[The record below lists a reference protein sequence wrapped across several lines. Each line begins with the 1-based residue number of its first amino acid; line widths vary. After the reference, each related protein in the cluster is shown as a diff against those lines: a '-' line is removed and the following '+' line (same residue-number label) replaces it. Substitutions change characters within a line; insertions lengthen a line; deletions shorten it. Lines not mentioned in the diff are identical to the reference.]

1 MLASPTKFWPLRQAT
16 RNLALLV
23 LLAIGLS
30 FAALPRI
37 ERYFVTQTGAREEA
51 TLRLAT
57 ASLRGALSRTEA
69 LPSLLAE
76 RPILAQ
82 ILRDPDNQGLLPFAN
97 EQLRQTALT
106 LDLADIFVMDLE
118 GTTVA
123 ASNYRRETSFVGRN
137 FAFRPYFTDAL
148 AQGRGRFHGLGI
160 ASGQRGYFFS
170 APIIDNTEILGV
182 VVVKILLDGFEQT
195 WRDGDNT
202 ILVTDPS
209 NVIFLSDRADWVFN
223 TLGPVPEPAIE
234 AISATRQYPLD
245 RLRPMNA
252 VRESLGPTM
261 EILRVETD
269 GEVQEFV
276 TNIGLIAAAGWR
288 VWVLTPTVYAIRQ
301 ARQVLALMILAAL
314 FAGLAG
320 ALYLQRRARLL
331 ERLAQQRLYQA
342 MLEARVVERTADL
355 NDANTQLTQEV
366 EERRATEARLRRT
379 QSELVQAGKLAALG
393 QMSAGL
399 SHEFNQPLAAVKAYA
414 ENAATYLDRDRP
426 DEARKNVGLI
436 SQMAD
441 RMAAI
446 SKHLRNFARR
456 PQEQIGPIPL
466 LSVLDDALALMGG
479 RIATAGAEIV
489 FDRPEAEI
497 MVMGGQVRL
506 QQVLVN
512 LLSNAL
518 DAMED
523 QPRPRIEID
532 IAATGT
538 RWQVRVRDH
547 GAGLSQSAEAQLF
560 DPFFTTKRPGKG
572 LGLGLSISYNIVRDF
587 GGTLSA
593 HNHKDGGAVFVV
605 DLTAAAAS
613 GEVAAE

>member
-37 ERYFVTQTGAREEA
+37 ERYFITQTGAREEA

-269 GEVQEFV
+269 GEAQEFV

-331 ERLAQQRLYQA
+331 ERLAQQRLYQE

-479 RIATAGAEIV
+479 RIATAGAEIA

-523 QPRPRIEID
+523 QPRPRIEIE

>member
-479 RIATAGAEIV
+479 RIATAGAEIA

-605 DLTAAAAS
+605 DLAAAAAS

>member
-1 MLASPTKFWPLRQAT
+1 M

-37 ERYFVTQTGAREEA
+37 ERYFITQTGAREEA

-57 ASLRGALSRTEA
+57 ASLRSALSRTEA
-69 LPSLLAE
+69 LPALLAE

-82 ILRDPDNQGLLPFAN
+82 ILRDPENQGLLPFAN
-97 EQLRQTALT
+97 EQLRQTALS
-106 LDLADIFVMDLE
+106 LDLADIFVMDLD
-118 GTTVA
+118 GTTIA
-123 ASNYRRETSFVGRN
+123 ASNYRRERSFVGRN
-137 FAFRPYFTDAL
+137 FAFRPYFNDAL
-148 AQGRGRFHGLGI
+148 SQGRGRFHGLGI
-160 ASGQRGYFFS
+160 TSGQRGYFFS
-170 APIIDNTEILGV
+170 APIIDNTEVLGV
-182 VVVKILLDGFEQT
+182 VVVKILLDTFEQT

-209 NVIFLSDRADWVFN
+209 NVIFLSDRADWIFN
-223 TLGPVPEPAIE
+223 TVGPVPELAIE

-245 RLRPMNA
+245 RLRPLNA
-252 VRESLGPTM
+252 TRESLGPTM
-261 EILRVETD
+261 EILRVEGDD
-269 GEVQEFV
+269 GTEEFV

-288 VWVLTPTVYAIRQ
+288 VWVLTPTISAILQ
-301 ARQVLALMILAAL
+301 ARQMLALMILAAL

-320 ALYLQRRARLL
+320 ALYLQRRARLF
-331 ERLAQQRLYQA
+331 ERLTQQRIYQE
-342 MLEARVVERTADL
+342 MLEARVAERTADL
-355 NDANTQLTQEV
+355 HDANTQLTQEV
-366 EERRATEARLRRT
+366 EDRRATEARLRRT

-414 ENAATYLDRDRP
+414 ENAVTYLDRDRP
-426 DEARKNVGLI
+426 DEARRNVGLI

-456 PQEQIGPIPL
+456 PQEKIGPIPL

-479 RIATAGAEIV
+479 RISAAGAEII
-489 FDRPEAEI
+489 FARPEAEI

-518 DAMED
+518 DAMEG
-523 QPRPRIEID
+523 REHPRIEID
-532 IAATGT
+532 IVADSP
-538 RWQVRVRDH
+538 RWQIRVRDH
-547 GAGLSQSAEAQLF
+547 GSGLSRSAQEQLF
-560 DPFFTTKRPGKG
+560 DPFFTTKSPGKG

-587 GGTLSA
+587 GGTLAA
-593 HNHKDGGAVFVV
+593 HNHSGGGAVFVV
-605 DLTAAAAS
+605 DLAGVAAS
-613 GEVAAE
+613 DEVAAE

>member
-1 MLASPTKFWPLRQAT
+1 MRLAM

-37 ERYFVTQTGAREEA
+37 ERYFITQTGAREEA

-57 ASLRGALSRTEA
+57 ASLRSALSRTEA
-69 LPSLLAE
+69 LPALLAE
-76 RPILAQ
+76 RPILSQ

-97 EQLRQTALT
+97 EQLRQTALS
-106 LDLADIFVMDLE
+106 LDLADIFILDLD
-118 GTTVA
+118 GTTIA
-123 ASNYRRETSFVGRN
+123 ASNYRRERSFVGRN
-137 FAFRPYFTDAL
+137 FAFRPYFIDAL
-148 AQGRGRFHGLGI
+148 SQGRGRFHGLGTT
-160 ASGQRGYFFS
+160 SGQRGYFFS

-182 VVVKILLDGFEQT
+182 VTIKILLDTFEQT

-209 NVIFLSDRADWVFN
+209 NVIFLSDRADWIFN
-223 TLGPVPEPAIE
+223 TVGPVPEPAIE

-245 RLRPMNA
+245 RLRPLNA
-252 VRESLGPTM
+252 TRESLGPTM
-261 EILRVETD
+261 EILRVEGDD
-269 GEVQEFV
+269 GTEEFV

-288 VWVLTPTVYAIRQ
+288 VWVLTPTANAVLQ
-301 ARQVLALMILAAL
+301 ARQMLALLILAAL

-320 ALYLQRRARLL
+320 ALYLQRRARLF
-331 ERLAQQRLYQA
+331 ERLTQQRLYQE
-342 MLEARVVERTADL
+342 MLEARVAERTADL
-355 NDANTQLTQEV
+355 HDANTQLTQEV
-366 EERRATEARLRRT
+366 EERRATELRLRRT

-414 ENAATYLDRDRP
+414 ENAVTYLDRDRP

-456 PQEQIGPIPL
+456 PQEKIGPIPL

-479 RIATAGAEIV
+479 RITAAGAEIV
-489 FDRPEAEI
+489 FARPEAEI

-518 DAMED
+518 DAMEGID
-523 QPRPRIEID
+523 HPRIEID
-532 IAATGT
+532 IAADGA

-547 GAGLSQSAEAQLF
+547 GAGLSRSAQEQLF
-560 DPFFTTKRPGKG
+560 DPFFTTKSPGKG

-587 GGTLSA
+587 GGTLAA
-593 HNHKDGGAVFVV
+593 HNHSGGGAVFVV
-605 DLTAAAAS
+605 DLAAATAS
-613 GEVAAE
+613 DEVAAE

>member
-37 ERYFVTQTGAREEA
+37 ERYFITQTGAREEA

-532 IAATGT
+532 IAATGA

>member
-1 MLASPTKFWPLRQAT
+1 M

-23 LLAIGLS
+23 LLATGLS

-37 ERYFVTQTGAREEA
+37 ERYFITQTGAREEA
-51 TLRLAT
+51 TLNLAT

-69 LPSLLAE
+69 LPALLAE
-76 RPILAQ
+76 RPILSQ

-106 LDLADIFVMDLE
+106 LDLADIYVMDIE
-118 GTTVA
+118 GTTIA

-160 ASGQRGYFFS
+160 TSGQRGYFFS

-209 NVIFLSDRADWVFN
+209 NVIFLSDRTGWIFN
-223 TLGPVPEPAIE
+223 TIGPVPEPAIE
-234 AISATRQYPLD
+234 AISAARQYPLD
-245 RLRPMNA
+245 RLRPLNA
-252 VRESLGPTM
+252 VRENLGPTM
-261 EILRVETD
+261 EILRVQGAQDTE
-269 GEVQEFV
+269 EFV

-288 VWVLTPTVYAIRQ
+288 VWVLTPTVQAVRQ
-301 ARQVLALMILAAL
+301 ARQVLALLILAVL
-314 FAGLAG
+314 FTGLAG

-331 ERLAQQRLYQA
+331 ERLAQQKLYQET
-342 MLEARVVERTADL
+342 LEARVAERTADL
-355 NDANTQLTQEV
+355 NDANAQLTQEV
-366 EERRATEARLRRT
+366 EDRRATEARLRRT

-456 PQEQIGPIPL
+456 PQDKIGPIPL
-466 LSVLDDALALMGG
+466 LAVLDDALALMGG
-479 RIATAGAEIV
+479 RMSSAGAEII
-489 FDRPEAEI
+489 FARPEAEI

-523 QPRPRIEID
+523 DPRPRIEIE
-532 IAATGT
+532 IAAAGT

-547 GAGLSQSAEAQLF
+547 GPGLSQSAEAQLF

-593 HNHKDGGAVFVV
+593 HNHADGGAVFVV
-605 DLTAAAAS
+605 DLTAAASA
-613 GEVAAE
+613 EVAAE

>member
-1 MLASPTKFWPLRQAT
+1 MMSASAKFWPIRQAM

-37 ERYFVTQTGAREEA
+37 ERYFITQTGAREEA
-51 TLRLAT
+51 TLNLAT

-69 LPSLLAE
+69 LPALLAE
-76 RPILAQ
+76 RPILSQ

-97 EQLRQTALT
+97 EQLRQTALS
-106 LDLADIFVMDLE
+106 LDLADVYVMDLD
-118 GTTVA
+118 GTTIA

-137 FAFRPYFTDAL
+137 FAFRPYFTEAL
-148 AQGRGRFHGLGI
+148 AEGRGRFHGLGI
-160 ASGQRGYFFS
+160 TSGQRGYFFS
-170 APIIDNTEILGV
+170 APIIDNTEVLGV

-195 WRDGDNT
+195 WRDGENT

-209 NVIFLSDRADWVFN
+209 NVIFLSDRAEWHFN
-223 TLGPVPEPAIE
+223 TIGPVPEPAIE
-234 AISATRQYPLD
+234 AISASRQYPLE
-245 RLRPMNA
+245 RLRPLNA
-252 VRESLGPTM
+252 VRDSLGPTM
-261 EILRVETD
+261 EILRVDEAGET
-269 GEVQEFV
+269 EEFV

-288 VWVLTPTVYAIRQ
+288 VWVLTPTGPAIRQ
-301 ARQVLALMILAAL
+301 ARQVLALLILAVL
-314 FAGLAG
+314 FTGLAG
-320 ALYLQRRARLL
+320 AFYLQRRARLL
-331 ERLAQQRLYQA
+331 ERLEQQRLYQE
-342 MLEARVVERTADL
+342 MLEARVAERTADL
-355 NDANTQLTQEV
+355 NEANAQLTQEV
-366 EERRATEARLRRT
+366 EDRRATEARLRRT

-414 ENAATYLDRDRP
+414 ENAVTFLDRDRP

-456 PQEQIGPIPL
+456 PQEKIGPVGL
-466 LSVLDDALALMGG
+466 VSVLDDALALMAG
-479 RIATAGAEIV
+479 RVSAARAEIV
-489 FDRPEAEI
+489 FARPKAEI

-523 QPRPRIEID
+523 QPRPRIEIE
-532 IAATGT
+532 ITAMAT

-593 HNHKDGGAVFVV
+593 HNHTGGGAVFVV
-605 DLTAAAAS
+605 DLAAAAAS
-613 GEVAAE
+613 DEVAAE